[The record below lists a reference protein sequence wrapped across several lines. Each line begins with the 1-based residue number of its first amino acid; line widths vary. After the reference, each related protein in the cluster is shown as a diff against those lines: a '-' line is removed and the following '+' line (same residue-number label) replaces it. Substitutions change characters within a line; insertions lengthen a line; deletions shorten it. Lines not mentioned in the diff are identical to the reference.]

1 MHGFDRHHLPYFGL
15 VRSINHLITALLVRH
30 EILSLS
36 QREDEPMDLR
46 PNLTAITMTAAL
58 CLMSSA
64 ASASPAIFWA
74 SDPVGPDETVQ
85 IIGDGLEEIDSV
97 RVRRLRD
104 DQTAG
109 TAPGWSSVEPLQQNG
124 QALKF
129 IIPSSIGAGVYQY
142 ELVTGQGEAVRG
154 DLNTPSVYWAQ
165 GDAGGSASRGGWIRL
180 LGRNI
185 ARAQGAKLTL
195 IGSEGQGTHQLNPRV
210 WSLWDATF
218 DLPRDLPLGE
228 YSLRLSNGN
237 GTIESWRD
245 VPSISLIEPEP
256 PSDFVLDVK
265 KAGAKGD
272 GNTDD
277 TMAIQGAL
285 QQLAR
290 RHGGTLFL
298 PRGYYRLSAG
308 LDIPNNVTLRGQ
320 SRELSRLV
328 WKGLKSAPDALISGY
343 SNFVLEDLT
352 IYAAKHGHVISGG
365 FPNAE
370 NHSNGRNIKI
380 RRVTVRASN
389 YSGHQ
394 TVTQIATQ
402 MQAALDEYKSARSP
416 DTLRL
421 AGENLVV
428 EDSDFYG
435 SGRSI
440 FLMAPQ
446 NARIARNTFYNG
458 RRGWYSITAPDRVIF
473 ENNRVIGADLQASGG
488 SVNTLSAGAIAVSQ
502 NVLFLHNRFD
512 LFSGWDRE
520 AMTSDGGGGCYQGG
534 VLAGGGDQSFVLA
547 DPPGNGLRPLDECQG
562 AGFVIVGGRGMGQF
576 ARIDDVDDN
585 RIRLDRRLVVEPD
598 SSSIVTIGPLQMNY
612 LMIGNDFTDA
622 GIAIQFYGSSINH
635 VVAENKSTRT
645 GGFANRGLLYQNGLQ
660 PSWYVQYLD
669 NTIVESGVDKGSSI
683 MTWAARMPD
692 VPVSIV
698 LGTIIRRNTLEE
710 NASIEVKGM
719 PQENSGISDVVIE
732 GNSIS
737 NVDRG
742 VIVDAGAK
750 RVLTQHNYFQE
761 VDCKVQ
767 RSVQCLDN

>member
-1 MHGFDRHHLPYFGL
+1 MNLW
-15 VRSINHLITALLVRH
+15 
-30 EILSLS
+30 
-36 QREDEPMDLR
+36 
-46 PNLTAITMTAAL
+46 PNLVAITMTAAL
-58 CLMSSA
+58 CLTSFA
-64 ASASPAIFWA
+64 ASASPKIFWA

-104 DQTAG
+104 NQTAG
-109 TAPGWSSVEPLQQNG
+109 PAPEWLSAERLQQSG

-129 IIPSSIGAGVYQY
+129 VIPSTIGAGIYQY
-142 ELVTGQGEAVRG
+142 ELITDQGETVQG

-185 ARAQGAKLTL
+185 ARAESARLTL
-195 IGSEGQGTHQLNPRV
+195 IGSAGQGTHQLNPRV

-218 DLPRDLPLGE
+218 DVPRDLPSGE

-245 VPSISLIEPEP
+245 APSISLIEPEP
-256 PSDFVLDVK
+256 SSNFVLDAM

-285 QQLAR
+285 QQLER
-290 RHGGTLFL
+290 RQGGTLFL

-308 LDIPNNVTLRGQ
+308 LNIPNNVTLRGQ
-320 SRELSRLV
+320 SRELTRLV
-328 WKGLKSAPDALISGY
+328 WKDRESTLDGLIVGY
-343 SNFVLEDLT
+343 SNIVLEDFT
-352 IYAAKHGHVISGG
+352 VYAAKHGHIISGG
-365 FPNAE
+365 FPKAE
-370 NHSNGRNIKI
+370 SEANGHNITI
-380 RRVTVRASN
+380 RRVAVRASN
-389 YSGHQ
+389 YFGHQ
-394 TVTQIATQ
+394 TVAQIAAQ
-402 MQAALDEYKSARSP
+402 MQSALDYYKSARSP

-440 FLMAPQ
+440 YLMAPRD
-446 NARIARNTFYNG
+446 ARITGNTFYNG

-473 ENNRVIGADLQASGG
+473 ENNRVVGADLQASGG
-488 SVNTLSAGAIAVSQ
+488 SVNTLSAGTIAVSQ

-534 VLAGGGDQSFVLA
+534 VVAGGSDLSFVLA
-547 DPPGNGLRPLDECQG
+547 DPPGNGTRPLDECQG
-562 AGFVIVGGRGMGQF
+562 AGFAIVGGRGMGQV
-576 ARIDDVDDN
+576 ARIDKVDDKG
-585 RIRLDRRLVVEPD
+585 IRLDRRLVIEPD

-612 LMIGNDFTDA
+612 LVIGNEFSDA

-635 VVAENKSTRT
+635 VVAENRSIRT

-660 PSWYVQYLD
+660 PSWYVQYLG
-669 NTIVESGVDKGSSI
+669 NTILEAATDKTSSI
-683 MTWAARMPD
+683 RTWSARMPD
-692 VPVSIV
+692 LPISMV
-698 LGTIIRRNTLEE
+698 LGTIIRRNTLEG

-719 PQENSGISDVVIE
+719 PQKNSGISDVIVE
-732 GNSIS
+732 GNLIKES
-737 NVDRG
+737 DRG
-742 VIVDAGAK
+742 VIVDRGAK
-750 RVLTQHNYFQE
+750 RILTRENEFQE
-761 VDCKVQ
+761 VPCKVQ
-767 RSVQCLDN
+767 RDLQCSDN